1 MPEESKIKLYAGNP
15 TAGGTDG
22 TLIITDLSIIDTGRI
37 RVPQTG
43 YTESAWIKIAV
54 RCDEGY
60 QTVEDEETEN
70 LHATIEITDDD
81 HVDKWQLAPDDGAGE
96 PDEDAAEDWGDPLK
110 IEEMIEDTNY
120 IFWLRARA
128 KHDEEAHKDGT
139 VKIEA
144 TATVEEA

>member
-1 MPEESKIKLYAGNP
+1 MPEESKIKLYAGDP

-22 TLIITDLSIIDTGRI
+22 TLITALAILDTGRI
-37 RVPQTG
+37 RVPQAG
-43 YTESAWIKIAV
+43 YTESAWIKLAV

-70 LHATIEITDDD
+70 LHATIEIVDDD
-81 HVDKWQLAPDDGAGE
+81 HVDKWQLAPDDGMGE

-110 IEEMIEDTNY
+110 IEEMIDDTNY
-120 IFWLRARA
+120 IIWLRARA

>member
-1 MPEESKIKLYAGNP
+1 MSDSKIKLYAGDP

-22 TLIITDLSIIDTGRI
+22 TLITDLSIIDTGRI
-37 RVPQTG
+37 RVPQTD
-43 YTESAWIKIAV
+43 YAVSAWIKLAV

-60 QTVEDEETEN
+60 QTVEDDDVAD
-70 LHATIEITDDD
+70 LHATIEIIDDI
-81 HVDKWQLAPDDGAGE
+81 HIDKWQLAPDDGMGD
-96 PDEDAAEDWGDPLK
+96 PDEDAAEDWGDPLL

-120 IFWLRARA
+120 IFWVRARA
-128 KHDEEAHKDGT
+128 KSDEEAHKDGT

>member
-1 MPEESKIKLYAGNP
+1 MSAESKIKLYAGDP

-22 TLIITDLSIIDTGRI
+22 TLITDLSPIDTGRI

-43 YTESAWIKIAV
+43 YTESTWIKLAV

-60 QTVEDEETEN
+60 QTVEDEEVAN
-70 LHATIEITDDD
+70 LHATIEIIDDD
-81 HVDKWQLAPDDGAGE
+81 HIDKWQLAPDDGMGG

-110 IEEMIEDTNY
+110 IEEMIGDTNY
-120 IFWLRARA
+120 IIWVRARA
-128 KHDEEAHKDGT
+128 KSDEEAHKDGS

-144 TATVEEA
+144 TATAEEA